1 LTSETYPEG
10 GGRELTAGGIMIM
23 TSSCLSAL
31 LLIAAI
37 IYALGIGG
45 REQAALVA
53 AGCEPTLTPSMQ
65 QCTTQPILASKYL
78 AVITP
83 ATQQL
88 NTDAAAYAAS
98 EGDHL
103 AVAEAA
109 LKAEVTSERALD
121 ASLTAFAFPPAIKP
135 LARALINAN
144 QARATLT
151 AEQARSSSLSR
162 MRSFDHRVQLADAA
176 VQTEM
181 TRVRTAVD
189 TPLPGS

>member
-1 LTSETYPEG
+1 MTSETHAEG
-10 GGRELTAGGIMIM
+10 SGRHPTSGGIMIM
-23 TSSCLSAL
+23 ASSCLSAL

-37 IYALGIGG
+37 IYALGTSG
-45 REQAALVA
+45 REQAALAA
-53 AGCEPTLTPSMQ
+53 AGCEPTLTPPMQ
-65 QCTTQPILASKYL
+65 QCTTQPILASQYL

-121 ASLTAFAFPPAIKP
+121 ASLTAFAFPPAIAP
-135 LARALINAN
+135 LARALVSAN
-144 QARATLT
+144 RARATLT

-162 MRSFDHRVQLADAA
+162 MRSFDRRVQLADAA

-181 TRVRTAVD
+181 TLVRTAVD
-189 TPLPGS
+189 APLPGS

>member
-1 LTSETYPEG
+1 MTSETHAEG
-10 GGRELTAGGIMIM
+10 SGRHPTSGGIMIM
-23 TSSCLSAL
+23 ASSCLSAL

-37 IYALGIGG
+37 IYALGTSG
-45 REQAALVA
+45 REQAALAA
-53 AGCEPTLTPSMQ
+53 AGCEPTLTPPMQ
-65 QCTTQPILASKYL
+65 QCTTQPILASQYL

-121 ASLTAFAFPPAIKP
+121 ASLTAFAFPPAIAP

-151 AEQARSSSLSR
+151 AEQARASSLGL
-162 MRSFDHRVQLADAA
+162 MRSFNHRVELADAA
-176 VQTEM
+176 VQNEM
-181 TRVRTAVD
+181 KLVRAAVD
-189 TPLPGS
+189 APLPGA

>member
-1 LTSETYPEG
+1 MTSETHAEG
-10 GGRELTAGGIMIM
+10 SRRHPTSGGIMIM

-37 IYALGIGG
+37 IYALGTSG
-45 REQAALVA
+45 REQAALAA
-53 AGCEPTLTPSMQ
+53 AGCEPTLTPPMQ
-65 QCTTQPILASKYL
+65 QCTTQPILASQYL

-135 LARALINAN
+135 LARALISAN

-151 AEQARSSSLSR
+151 AEQAQSSSLSR
-162 MRSFDHRVQLADAA
+162 MRSFDHRAQLADAA
-176 VQTEM
+176 VQTAM
-181 TRVRTAVD
+181 KLVRAAVD
-189 TPLPGS
+189 APLPRA

>member
-1 LTSETYPEG
+1 MTSETHAEG
-10 GGRELTAGGIMIM
+10 SGRHPTSGGIMIM
-23 TSSCLSAL
+23 ASSCLSAL

-37 IYALGIGG
+37 IYALGTSG
-45 REQAALVA
+45 REQAALAA
-53 AGCEPTLTPSMQ
+53 AGCEPTLTPPMQ
-65 QCTTQPILASKYL
+65 QCTTQPILASQYL

-121 ASLTAFAFPPAIKP
+121 ASLTAFAFPPAIAP

-162 MRSFDHRVQLADAA
+162 MRSFDHRVELADAA
-176 VQTEM
+176 VQNEM
-181 TRVRTAVD
+181 KLVRAAVD
-189 TPLPGS
+189 APLPGA

>member
-1 LTSETYPEG
+1 MTSATYAQGSRRQP
-10 GGRELTAGGIMIM
+10 TAGGIMIM
-23 TSSCLSAL
+23 ISSGLSAL

-45 REQAALVA
+45 REQAALAA
-53 AGCEPTLTPSMQ
+53 AGCEPTLTPPMQ
-65 QCTTQPILASKYL
+65 QCTTQPILASQYL

-121 ASLTAFAFPPAIKP
+121 ANLTAFAFPPAIKP
-135 LARALINAN
+135 LARALISAN

-162 MRSFDHRVQLADAA
+162 MRSFDHQVQLADAA

-181 TRVRTAVD
+181 RLVRNAVD
-189 TPLPGS
+189 TPLPTP

>member
-1 LTSETYPEG
+1 LTSETYAEG
-10 GGRELTAGGIMIM
+10 SRRELPAGGIMIM
-23 TSSCLSAL
+23 ISSCLAAL
-31 LLIAAI
+31 LLIAAC
-37 IYALGIGG
+37 IYALGTGG
-45 REQAALVA
+45 RTQAALAA

-65 QCTTQPILASKYL
+65 QCTTQPILKGQYL

-135 LARALINAN
+135 LARALISAN

-151 AEQARSSSLSR
+151 AEQAQSSSLSR
-162 MRSFDHRVQLADAA
+162 MRSFNHQVQVADAA

-181 TRVRTAVD
+181 TLVRTAVD
-189 TPLPGS
+189 APLPGS

>member
-1 LTSETYPEG
+1 LTSETYAEG
-10 GGRELTAGGIMIM
+10 SRRQLTAGGIMIM
-23 TSSCLSAL
+23 ISSCLSAL

-37 IYALGIGG
+37 IYALGTGG
-45 REQAALVA
+45 REQAALAA

-65 QCTTQPILASKYL
+65 PCTTQPILASQYL

-88 NTDAAAYAAS
+88 NIDAAAYASS

-121 ASLTAFAFPPAIKP
+121 ASLTAFAFPPAIAP
-135 LARALINAN
+135 LARALISAN

-151 AEQARSSSLSR
+151 AEQAQSSSLSR
-162 MRSFDHRVQLADAA
+162 MRSFNHPVQLADAA
-176 VQTEM
+176 VETEIKL
-181 TRVRTAVD
+181 VAAAVD
-189 TPLPGS
+189 APLPGA

>member
-1 LTSETYPEG
+1 LTSETYAQGSRRQP
-10 GGRELTAGGIMIM
+10 TAGGIMIM
-23 TSSCLSAL
+23 ISSCLSAL

-37 IYALGIGG
+37 VYALGSGG
-45 REQAALVA
+45 RERAALAA

-65 QCTTQPILASKYL
+65 PCTTQPILASQYL
-78 AVITP
+78 GVITP
-83 ATQQL
+83 ATEQL

-121 ASLTAFAFPPAIKP
+121 ASLTAFAFPPAIAP
-135 LARALINAN
+135 LARALIRAN

-162 MRSFDHRVQLADAA
+162 MRSFDHQVQLADAA
-176 VQTEM
+176 VQTQM
-181 TRVRTAVD
+181 RLVRDAVD
-189 TPLPGS
+189 TPLPTT

>member
-1 LTSETYPEG
+1 LTSETYAEG
-10 GGRELTAGGIMIM
+10 GRRQLTAGGIMIM
-23 TSSCLSAL
+23 ISSCLSAL

-37 IYALGIGG
+37 IYALGAGE
-45 REQAALVA
+45 RTQAALTA

-65 QCTTQPILASKYL
+65 QCTTQPILKGQYL

-109 LKAEVTSERALD
+109 LTAEVTSERALD
-121 ASLTAFAFPPAIKP
+121 ANLTAFAFPPAIKP
-135 LARALINAN
+135 LARALISAN

-162 MRSFDHRVQLADAA
+162 MRSFDHQVQLADAA
-176 VQTEM
+176 VQTQM
-181 TRVRTAVD
+181 RLVRNAVD
-189 TPLPGS
+189 TPLPTP

>member
-1 LTSETYPEG
+1 LTSETHAEG
-10 GGRELTAGGIMIM
+10 SRRHPTSGGIMIV

-37 IYALGIGG
+37 IYALGTSG
-45 REQAALVA
+45 REQAALAA
-53 AGCEPTLTPSMQ
+53 AGCEPTLTPPMQ
-65 QCTTQPILASKYL
+65 QCTTQPILASQYL

-109 LKAEVTSERALD
+109 LKAEVTSDRALD
-121 ASLTAFAFPPAIKP
+121 ASLTAFAFPPAIAP

-162 MRSFDHRVQLADAA
+162 MRSFDHRVELADAA
-176 VQTEM
+176 VQNEM
-181 TRVRTAVD
+181 KLVRAAVD
-189 TPLPGS
+189 APLPGA

>member
-1 LTSETYPEG
+1 MTSETYAEG
-10 GGRELTAGGIMIM
+10 SRRHLTSGGIMIM

-37 IYALGIGG
+37 IYALGTGG
-45 REQAALVA
+45 REQAALAA
-53 AGCEPTLTPSMQ
+53 AGCEPTLTPPMQ
-65 QCTTQPILASKYL
+65 QCTTQPILASQYL

-121 ASLTAFAFPPAIKP
+121 ASLTAFAFPPAIAP

-162 MRSFDHRVQLADAA
+162 MRSFNHRVQLADAA
-176 VQTEM
+176 VQTQM
-181 TRVRTAVD
+181 RLVRNAVD
-189 TPLPGS
+189 TPLPTP

>member
-1 LTSETYPEG
+1 VTSETYAEY
-10 GGRELTAGGIMIM
+10 GRRQLTTGGIMI
-23 TSSCLSAL
+23 TIISCLSTL
-31 LLIAAI
+31 LLIAAV
-37 IYALGIGG
+37 IYATGIGR
-45 REQAALVA
+45 REQAALA
-53 AGCEPTLTPSMQ
+53 ADGCEPTLTPAMQ
-65 QCTTQPILASKYL
+65 QCTTQPILASQYL

-88 NTDAAAYAAS
+88 NTDVAAYAAS

-121 ASLTAFAFPPAIKP
+121 ASLTAFAFPPAIAP
-135 LARALINAN
+135 LARALISAN

-162 MRSFDHRVQLADAA
+162 MRSFNHQVQLADAA
-176 VQTEM
+176 VQTQM
-181 TRVRTAVD
+181 RLVRNAVD
-189 TPLPGS
+189 TPLPAA

>member
-1 LTSETYPEG
+1 MLKS
-10 GGRELTAGGIMIM
+10 
-23 TSSCLSAL
+23 
-31 LLIAAI
+31 
-37 IYALGIGG
+37 
-45 REQAALVA
+45 Q
-53 AGCEPTLTPSMQ
+53 
-65 QCTTQPILASKYL
+65 YL

-98 EGDHL
+98 EGDRL

-121 ASLTAFAFPPAIKP
+121 ASLTAFAFPPAITP
-135 LARALINAN
+135 LARALISAN

-162 MRSFDHRVQLADAA
+162 MRSFDHQVQLADAA
-176 VQTEM
+176 VQTQM
-181 TRVRTAVD
+181 KLVLNAVD
-189 TPLPGS
+189 TPLPELPS

>member
-1 LTSETYPEG
+1 LTSETYAEG
-10 GGRELTAGGIMIM
+10 GRRQLTAGGIMIM
-23 TSSCLSAL
+23 ISSCLSAL

-37 IYALGIGG
+37 IYALGTGE
-45 REQAALVA
+45 RTQAALTA

-65 QCTTQPILASKYL
+65 QCTTQPILKGQYL

-109 LKAEVTSERALD
+109 LTAEVTSERALD
-121 ASLTAFAFPPAIKP
+121 ANLTAFAFPPAIKP
-135 LARALINAN
+135 LARALISAN

-162 MRSFDHRVQLADAA
+162 MRSFDHQVQLADAA

-181 TRVRTAVD
+181 RLVRNAVD
-189 TPLPGS
+189 TPLPTP

>member
-1 LTSETYPEG
+1 LTSQTYAEG
-10 GGRELTAGGIMIM
+10 SRRQPTAGGIMIM
-23 TSSCLSAL
+23 ISSCLSVL
-31 LLIAAI
+31 LLIAAV
-37 IYALGIGG
+37 IYALGSGG
-45 REQAALVA
+45 REQAALAA

-65 QCTTQPILASKYL
+65 PCTTQPILASQYL
-78 AVITP
+78 AVIIP

-109 LKAEVTSERALD
+109 LKAEATSERALD
-121 ASLTAFAFPPAIKP
+121 ASLTAFAFPPAIAP

-151 AEQARSSSLSR
+151 TTQARSSSLGR
-162 MRSFDHRVQLADAA
+162 MRSFDHQVQLADAA
-176 VQTEM
+176 VQAEM
-181 TRVRTAVD
+181 KLVRAAVD
-189 TPLPGS
+189 APLRGV

>member
-1 LTSETYPEG
+1 LTSETHAEG
-10 GGRELTAGGIMIM
+10 SRRHPTSGGIM

-37 IYALGIGG
+37 IYALGTSG
-45 REQAALVA
+45 REQAALAA
-53 AGCEPTLTPSMQ
+53 AGCEPTLTPPMQ
-65 QCTTQPILASKYL
+65 QCTTQPILASQYL

-121 ASLTAFAFPPAIKP
+121 ASLTAFAFPPAIAP

-162 MRSFDHRVQLADAA
+162 MRSFDHRVELADAA
-176 VQTEM
+176 VQNEM
-181 TRVRTAVD
+181 KLVRAAVD
-189 TPLPGS
+189 APLPGA

>member
-1 LTSETYPEG
+1 MTSETYAEG
-10 GGRELTAGGIMIM
+10 GRRQPTAGGIMIM
-23 TSSCLSAL
+23 TISCLSAL

-37 IYALGIGG
+37 IYALGTGG
-45 REQAALVA
+45 REQAALAA
-53 AGCEPTLTPSMQ
+53 AGCEPTLTPPMQ
-65 QCTTQPILASKYL
+65 QCTTQPILASQYL

-83 ATQQL
+83 AAQQL

-98 EGDHL
+98 EGDQL

-121 ASLTAFAFPPAIKP
+121 ASLTAFAFPPAIAP

-144 QARATLT
+144 RARATLT

-162 MRSFDHRVQLADAA
+162 MRSFNHQVQLANAA

-181 TRVRTAVD
+181 KLVRAAVD
-189 TPLPGS
+189 APLPDA

>member
-1 LTSETYPEG
+1 LTSATYGEG
-10 GGRELTAGGIMIM
+10 SRRQLTAGGIMIM
-23 TSSCLSAL
+23 ISSCLSAL

-37 IYALGIGG
+37 IYALGTGG
-45 REQAALVA
+45 REQAALAA

-65 QCTTQPILASKYL
+65 PCTTQPILASQYL

-121 ASLTAFAFPPAIKP
+121 ATLTAFAFPPAITP
-135 LARALINAN
+135 LARALISAN

-151 AEQARSSSLSR
+151 AEQARSSSLTQL
-162 MRSFDHRVQLADAA
+162 RSFNHRVQLADAA
-176 VQTEM
+176 VATQM
-181 TRVRTAVD
+181 KLVAAAVD
-189 TPLPGS
+189 APLPRA

>member
-1 LTSETYPEG
+1 MTSETHAEG
-10 GGRELTAGGIMIM
+10 SGRHPTSGGIMIM

-37 IYALGIGG
+37 IYALGTSG
-45 REQAALVA
+45 REQAALAA
-53 AGCEPTLTPSMQ
+53 AGCEPTLTPPMQ
-65 QCTTQPILASKYL
+65 QCTTQPILASQYL

-121 ASLTAFAFPPAIKP
+121 ASLTAFAFPPAIAP

-162 MRSFDHRVQLADAA
+162 MRSFDHRVELADAA
-176 VQTEM
+176 VQNEM
-181 TRVRTAVD
+181 KLVRAAVD
-189 TPLPGS
+189 APLPGA

>member
-1 LTSETYPEG
+1 LTSETYAEG
-10 GGRELTAGGIMIM
+10 GRRQPTAGGIMIM
-23 TSSCLSAL
+23 ISSCLSAL

-37 IYALGIGG
+37 IYALGAGG
-45 REQAALVA
+45 REQAALAA

-65 QCTTQPILASKYL
+65 PCTTQPILASHYL

-109 LKAEVTSERALD
+109 LTAEVTSERALD
-121 ASLTAFAFPPAIKP
+121 ANLTAFAFPPAIKP
-135 LARALINAN
+135 LARALISAN

-162 MRSFDHRVQLADAA
+162 MRSFDHQVQLADAA
-176 VQTEM
+176 VQTQM
-181 TRVRTAVD
+181 RLVRNAVD
-189 TPLPGS
+189 TPLPTP

>member
-1 LTSETYPEG
+1 LTSETYAEG
-10 GGRELTAGGIMIM
+10 SRRELTAGGIIIMI
-23 TSSCLSAL
+23 SSCLSAL
-31 LLIAAI
+31 LLIAAF
-37 IYALGIGG
+37 IYALGAGG
-45 REQAALVA
+45 RTQAALAA

-65 QCTTQPILASKYL
+65 QCTTQPILKGQYL

-83 ATQQL
+83 AAQQL

-98 EGDHL
+98 EGHHL

-135 LARALINAN
+135 LARALISAN

-151 AEQARSSSLSR
+151 AEQARASSLTR
-162 MRSFDHRVQLADAA
+162 MRSFDHQVQVADAA

-181 TRVRTAVD
+181 KLVLTAVD

>member
-1 LTSETYPEG
+1 MTSETYTEG
-10 GGRELTAGGIMIM
+10 GRRQLTAGGIMIM
-23 TSSCLSAL
+23 TSSWLSAL

-37 IYALGIGG
+37 IYALGTGG
-45 REQAALVA
+45 REQAALAA

-65 QCTTQPILASKYL
+65 QCTTQPILKGQYL

-121 ASLTAFAFPPAIKP
+121 ANLTAFAFPPAIKP
-135 LARALINAN
+135 LARALISAN

-151 AEQARSSSLSR
+151 AEQAQSSSLSR
-162 MRSFDHRVQLADAA
+162 MRSFDHQVQLADAA
-176 VQTEM
+176 VQTQM
-181 TRVRTAVD
+181 RLVRNAVD
-189 TPLPGS
+189 TPLPTP

>member
-1 LTSETYPEG
+1 LTSETYAEG
-10 GGRELTAGGIMIM
+10 SRRQLTSGGVIIMI
-23 TSSCLSAL
+23 SSCLSAL

-37 IYALGIGG
+37 IYALGAGG
-45 REQAALVA
+45 REQAALAA

-65 QCTTQPILASKYL
+65 PCTTQPILESQYL

-121 ASLTAFAFPPAIKP
+121 ASLAAFAFPPAIAP
-135 LARALINAN
+135 LARALISAN

-151 AEQARSSSLSR
+151 AEQARSPSLTR
-162 MRSFDHRVQLADAA
+162 LRSFNHRVQLADAA
-176 VQTEM
+176 VQTDM
-181 TRVRTAVD
+181 KLVRAAVD
-189 TPLPGS
+189 APLPGA

>member
-1 LTSETYPEG
+1 LTSETHAEG
-10 GGRELTAGGIMIM
+10 SRRHPTSGGIMIM

-37 IYALGIGG
+37 IYALGTSG
-45 REQAALVA
+45 REQAALAA
-53 AGCEPTLTPSMQ
+53 AGCEPTLTPPMQ
-65 QCTTQPILASKYL
+65 QCTTQPILASQYL

-88 NTDAAAYAAS
+88 TTDAAAYAAS

-121 ASLTAFAFPPAIKP
+121 ASLTAFAFPPAIAP

-151 AEQARSSSLSR
+151 AEQAQSSSLSR
-162 MRSFDHRVQLADAA
+162 MRSFDHQAQLADAA
-176 VQTEM
+176 VQTAM
-181 TRVRTAVD
+181 KLVRAAVD
-189 TPLPGS
+189 APLPRA